1 MKASHLFLLLA
12 LNCGWA
18 AVPTLAKRLEGQLGP
33 VEFVLFRYGFGF
45 VALAACW
52 PWLTGRMPRGRDFW
66 RTCLMGVAVFHLGH
80 WCQIAGIQRSQASD
94 SSILLALDPL
104 VSTLGAALFLRERV
118 PARRW
123 LGFAF
128 AILGV
133 VVMSLWHRSAPLPGL
148 LANLLIVLSFVA
160 ESVWSV
166 MGKPL
171 IERWGIPKV
180 TALALGAGSVANLIA
195 WMATRSA
202 TSQPF
207 VPNLDATAW
216 TCLALL
222 GIVFTAFGYSVWY
235 VVIRETPISIAAL
248 TIYLQPLLGTGLACL
263 LTDEKLHAGHALG
276 AGAIL
281 GGLALG
287 LASRPHAPSPPNSPN
302 SPKLPAESATP

>member
-1 MKASHLFLLLA
+1 MKPSHLFLLLA

-33 VEFVLFRYGFGF
+33 VEFVLLRYGFGF
-45 VALAACW
+45 LSLALCW
-52 PWLTGRMPRGRDFW
+52 PWLPGLLPRGRDFW

-104 VSTLGAALFLRERV
+104 VSTLGAALFLREKI
-118 PARRW
+118 PAKRW

-133 VVMSLWHRSAPLPGL
+133 GIMSIWQRSAPLPGL
-148 LANLLIVLSFVA
+148 FANLLIVLSFVA

-171 IERWGIPKV
+171 VERWGIPKV
-180 TALALGAGSVANLIA
+180 TALALGAGTVANLIA
-195 WMATRSA
+195 WLASLPGS
-202 TSQPF
+202 SQPAI
-207 VPNLDATAW
+207 PSLAATAW
-216 TCLALL
+216 VTLALL
-222 GIVFTAFGYSVWY
+222 GILFTAFGYSVWY
-235 VVIRETPISIAAL
+235 VVIRETPVSVAAM
-248 TIYLQPLLGTGLACL
+248 TIYLQPLLGTGMACL
-263 LTDEKLHAGHALG
+263 FTDEKLHAGHALG
-276 AGAIL
+276 AVAIL

-287 LASRPHAPSPPNSPN
+287 LASATQSPPSPKS
-302 SPKLPAESATP
+302 

>member
-33 VEFVLFRYGFGF
+33 VEFVLLRYGFGF
-45 VALAACW
+45 LSLILCW
-52 PWLTGRMPRGRDFW
+52 PWLPGLLPRGRDFW
-66 RTCLMGVAVFHLGH
+66 RTCIMGVAVFNLGH

-104 VSTLGAALFLRERV
+104 VSTLGAALFLREYV
-118 PARRW
+118 PTKRW
-123 LGFAF
+123 LGFAC

-133 VVMSLWHRSAPLPGL
+133 VVMSVWQRSAPLPGL

-171 IERWGIPKV
+171 VERWGIPKV
-180 TALALGAGSVANLIA
+180 TALALGAGTVANLIA
-195 WMATRSA
+195 WLASLPGT
-202 TSQPF
+202 TQPAL
-207 VPNLDATAW
+207 PSLGTTAW
-216 TCLALL
+216 VTLALL
-222 GIVFTAFGYSVWY
+222 GILFTAFGYSVWY
-235 VVIRETPISIAAL
+235 VVIRETPVSVAAL
-248 TIYLQPLLGTGLACL
+248 TIYLQPLLGTGMACL
-263 LTDEKLHAGHALG
+263 FTNEKLHAGHALG
-276 AGAIL
+276 AVAIL

-287 LASRPHAPSPPNSPN
+287 LASASQSPQTPPAPQRPTAP
-302 SPKLPAESATP
+302 ER